1 MIWNH
6 RNVFKRGIV
15 CGLIL
20 LLCSSICCQTNKK
33 IGYANMQA
41 VRYSLPQYDSLL
53 IEYDNYSSSFEKE
66 LSSLTQLMNSK
77 SEQIDTASESD
88 KKRQLQ
94 SEHQEL
100 TALLA
105 DYNIAVKREIALK
118 KEMLFA
124 EIELSIE
131 EATEVIKLRHA
142 YDLIYD
148 SSITKIPPI
157 LDATDITDQLKK
169 ELGL

>member
-1 MIWNH
+1 M
-6 RNVFKRGIV
+6 
-15 CGLIL
+15 IL
-20 LLCSSICCQTNKK
+20 LLCSSIYCQTNKK
-33 IGYANMQA
+33 IGYANIQA
-41 VRYSLPQYDSLL
+41 VRHSLPQYDSLL

-77 SEQIDTASESD
+77 SEQIDTVSASD

-105 DYNIAVKREIALK
+105 DYNNAVKCEIALK

-124 EIELSIE
+124 EIELRIE

>member
-1 MIWNH
+1 
-6 RNVFKRGIV
+6 
-15 CGLIL
+15 
-20 LLCSSICCQTNKK
+20 
-33 IGYANMQA
+33 
-41 VRYSLPQYDSLL
+41 
-53 IEYDNYSSSFEKE
+53 
-66 LSSLTQLMNSK
+66 MNSK
-77 SEQIDTASESD
+77 SEQIDTVSSSD

-124 EIELSIE
+124 EIELRIE

>member
-1 MIWNH
+1 M
-6 RNVFKRGIV
+6 RGIV
-15 CGLIL
+15 CALIL
-20 LLCSSICCQTNKK
+20 ILNSSIYCQTNKK
-33 IGYANMQA
+33 IGYANMKA
-41 VRYSLPQYDSLL
+41 VRHSLPEYDSLM
-53 IEYDNYSSSFEKE
+53 IEYNNYSASFEKE

-77 SEQIDTASESD
+77 SEQIDTVREPER
-88 KKRQLQ
+88 KKQLQ

-118 KEMLFA
+118 KETLFSDL
-124 EIELSIE
+124 ELRIEK
-131 EATEVIKLRHA
+131 AKEVIKLRHA

-157 LDATDITDQLKK
+157 LDATDITDHLKK